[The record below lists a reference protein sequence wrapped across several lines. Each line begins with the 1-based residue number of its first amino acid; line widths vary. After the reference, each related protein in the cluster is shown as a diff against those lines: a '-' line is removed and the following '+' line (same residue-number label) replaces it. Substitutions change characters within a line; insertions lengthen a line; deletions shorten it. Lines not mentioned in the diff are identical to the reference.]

1 MPDDADLRPA
11 PGSGVCDLPTLARSL
26 HCFRGADR
34 RAAPRSRAKLT
45 DSEKERVHQVR
56 RRRACLRCR
65 MLKIQCSNEDPCQ
78 TCLHSAV
85 KGSERRVL
93 SFCYCVRTRF
103 ADVNIYFS
111 ETAQSPT
118 MQMETLLARMSALL
132 TRIATPAHFTLT
144 SDPAIFNDTLTS
156 WLTDP
161 SFAFPNGSVVGLCC
175 SSLLSLEFQDP
186 DPLGDDGLMIEF
198 RRFLLATSLA
208 HSGWTGEIPYSD
220 LLTVGHVSGYR
231 LIKRLDRILT
241 PQFLSRLPQES
252 TQVLFLLVLG
262 AVLGVCY
269 SSATPPS
276 PSLPASPPQQPQPPR
291 SSMMS
296 HEFTQS
302 PTLYL
307 TMKEHLCQ
315 MLAHH
320 LIFLGSTLGIKLDT
334 TMEQRIIDTA
344 AQRWN
349 KMERYAWAEA
359 HSPSP
364 YDPRA
369 CEPEPGF
376 GDRAKARVPPYWGPE
391 EPPPFPGPGAWGVP
405 SGPTLYPMASPE
417 AEIFRPEPL
426 GEWEGNPQSYLDMA
440 MEGEP
445 ESYECA
451 SPLEGSGY
459 NWTRDGHRS
468 NTEPLQ
474 RRPDMGSGDGFGR
487 EVKSRTIW
495 LVRPINGG
503 PERGQVNLHT
513 RLRGERDGND
523 FRLFV

>member
-1 MPDDADLRPA
+1 MPPDDDLRPA
-11 PGSGVCDLPTLARSL
+11 PGFEVFDIHTLARSL
-26 HCFRGADR
+26 HCFRGAER
-34 RAAPRSRAKLT
+34 RPAPRSRAKLT
-45 DSEKERVHQVR
+45 ESEKERVHQVR

-78 TCLHSAV
+78 TCLQSAV
-85 KGSERRVL
+85 KGTERRVL

-111 ETAQSPT
+111 EAAQSPS
-118 MQMETLLARMSALL
+118 MQIETLLSRMSGLL
-132 TRIATPAHFTLT
+132 TRIATPADFTLT
-144 SDPAIFNDTLTS
+144 SNPEAFNATLTS

-161 SFAFPNGSVVGLCC
+161 SFTFPNGSIVGLCC
-175 SSLLSLEFQDP
+175 SNLLSLQFQDP
-186 DPLGDDGLMIEF
+186 DPLGDDGLMTEF

-208 HSGWTGEIPYSD
+208 HSGWTGEIPHSD

-241 PQFLSRLPQES
+241 PQFLSRLSQES

-276 PSLPASPPQQPQPPR
+276 PSSHQQQRPPKTI
-291 SSMMS
+291 MMS

-344 AQRWN
+344 VSRWN
-349 KMERYAWAEA
+349 KMERYIWAESQA
-359 HSPSP
+359 PPPAPPLPASWQETGGSPFH
-364 YDPRA
+364 
-369 CEPEPGF
+369 EKG
-376 GDRAKARVPPYWGPE
+376 KAWTPPYGPPE
-391 EPPPFPGPGAWGVP
+391 EPPPFQLPGPGAWNVP
-405 SGPTLYPMASPE
+405 TGPTLYPMAYHE
-417 AEIFRPEPL
+417 AERFRPEPSS
-426 GEWEGNPQSYLDMA
+426 EWENPQSYLDMV
-440 MEGEP
+440 MEDEP
-445 ESYECA
+445 ESYEP
-451 SPLEGSGY
+451 SPVSSGY
-459 NWTRDGHRS
+459 NWTRDGQRS
-468 NTEPLQ
+468 NIEPP
-474 RRPDMGSGDGFGR
+474 RRPGADFGEDLRR
-487 EVKSRTIW
+487 EAKSRTIW
-495 LVRPINGG
+495 LVRPIDGG
-503 PERGQVNLHT
+503 PEKGQVNLHT
-513 RLRGERDGND
+513 RLRGERGGND